1 MDHEQVQAGSYKGV
15 PILFASGSVAGGNK
29 NVVHSYPN
37 SNRQTVENLGQ
48 TPRSFPVNLIIPST
62 SYVERRDALLAA
74 LEDGTP
80 GPLVHPLYGRV
91 ENVVAGP
98 YTLNEDMTE
107 LGDGKLTVTFYISNG
122 PGIPQRAGTTVN
134 TVARAKDAAV
144 TSINAN
150 MAANYVVTPGFAGNF
165 EAATAQ
171 VQDAS
176 LAFKQSQVPLDQAS
190 ELLDAADTFAEE
202 AAALIL
208 APANMATRIT
218 GLMDQAAAVFDDP
231 LDALAYYEGQFGFG
245 DNGSAV
251 PPVTAGQLEREQ
263 STNVF
268 NASMQAQ
275 SLGQAFL
282 AAVQGEYET
291 VDEVEAVN
299 ARLDAQF
306 FKVTELPGLDDASKT
321 LMGDIRAEA
330 AAYFDEVKLT
340 AKRVVEV
347 QTKLT
352 SARLLAFRY
361 YGDSS
366 RGEAL
371 ARLNQLGDVNH
382 VEGTVKV
389 LTE

>member
-1 MDHEQVQAGSYKGV
+1 MNLDQLQAGSYKGV
-15 PILFASGSVAGGNK
+15 PFLLASSSVAGGNK

-80 GPLVHPLYGRV
+80 GPLIHPLYGRV
-91 ENVVAGP
+91 ESVVAGP
-98 YTLNEDMTE
+98 YTLSEDMTE
-107 LGDGKLTVTFYISNG
+107 LGDGKLSVTFYISNG
-122 PGIPQRAGTTVN
+122 PGVPQRAGTTVN

-144 TSINAN
+144 ASINTN
-150 MAANYVVTPGFAGNF
+150 MANNYTVTPGFAGNF
-165 EAATAQ
+165 ETATAQ

-176 LAFKQSQVPLDQAS
+176 IAFKRSQVPLDQAS
-190 ELLDAADTFAEE
+190 ELLNAADTFAEE

-208 APANMATRIT
+208 APANLATRIT
-218 GLMDQAAAVFDDP
+218 GLMDQAANVFEDP
-231 LDALAYYEGQFGFG
+231 LDALTYYEGQFSFG

-251 PPVTAGQLEREQ
+251 PPITAGQLERKQ
-263 STNVF
+263 ATDIF
-268 NASMQAQ
+268 NATMQAQ

-282 AAVQGEYET
+282 AAVQSEYET
-291 VDEVEAVN
+291 VDEVEDVN
-299 ARLDAQF
+299 SRLDAQF
-306 FKVTELPGLDDASKT
+306 FKVLDLPGLDDVSKY
-321 LMGDIRAEA
+321 LMADVRAEV

-347 QTKLT
+347 RTKLT

-361 YGDSS
+361 YGDSTQ
-366 RGEAL
+366 GEAL
-371 ARLNQLGDVNH
+371 ARLNEAQDVNH
-382 VEGTVKV
+382 LEGTVKV